1 MTNPRPIPV
10 PRAAVGQLG
19 GYALTDLQA
28 PAVPVPSKN
37 KAIELGNNLNKFFG
51 VATQY
56 VSLAEEQFSLQQK
69 ELARR
74 SPEEIQEGLKKTESE
89 IDKQT
94 RRGFI
99 PWFTSPLN
107 KERNLRA
114 EGKLASRSLISEIQ
128 QRLIN
133 PKPDDPKDLTARA
146 NLVRQEYIESK
157 PLLQSSTLAQEGL
170 NEVTTAQ
177 IEGLISGAEAREA
190 AIAKSETLFAT
201 GASIYDKIET
211 LIEKPEIQTQLR
223 AGDFSFAIDT
233 IKDSQGN
240 IIGSVT
246 LGDFIQQQWAETGAY
261 TAKEQRAQL
270 EKVLKNMATN
280 GMEDQADG
288 LLIWAKS
295 NLKFGNANM
304 TSMEFDEL
312 EFIID
317 NAAEA
322 EEERRDKENAE
333 FVGNM
338 AGSHKVQL
346 AKLNLLKEGESLTY
360 DGQTFTDKLE
370 LDRYFKQQVIDN
382 PDLNDEDKGKLIDS
396 ITATTQGS
404 FRDPETYTKNLVL
417 NAAPTATT
425 QGFQRE
431 INSILRNSLDIPD
444 ADKNLPE
451 FTNIINNNLGRL
463 RPLIDKKLDEV
474 LALPTDKA
482 AAEVTAYVREL
493 LQDET
498 PKIQAELKTA
508 YDNLVEKRTTQ
519 RTGVPLGEKVEKPRL
534 PEPDDDPEDLIKL
547 LPQWQSFI
555 KDDPQDE
562 NSNKAKKYIDKYTPQ
577 LANETA
583 KLALDPNRFRGRYE
597 TIPSM
602 FSIDPDQAINLHLQY
617 AARMDGVFTVDVL
630 ENLDDKGLA
639 YTYAG
644 IPFKPK
650 ELIGDVNAD
659 KVVILSQ
666 EQLDNTD
673 TPEGLEVARR
683 AKEAA
688 GITLDVYEFIRLQKK
703 RRKQFIV
710 DYVPMPDMYR
720 PLDVEFE
727 LRTLIEQHSGREFD
741 PLPDFIIID

>member
-10 PRAAVGQLG
+10 PKAAVGQLG
-19 GYALTDLQA
+19 GYALADLKA
-28 PAVPVPSKN
+28 PTVPVPSKN

-56 VSLAEEQFSLQQK
+56 ASLAEEEFSLYQK
-69 ELARR
+69 QLARR
-74 SPEEIQEGLKKTESE
+74 SPEEIEASKQKTEDE
-89 IDKQT
+89 LDKLV
-94 RRGFI
+94 RRDAIG
-99 PWFTSPLN
+99 WMTSPLN
-107 KERNLRA
+107 RERKLRA
-114 EGKLASRSLISEIQ
+114 EGKLLGRDLISEIQ

-133 PKPDDPKDLTARA
+133 PKAGDPQDLTERA
-146 NLVRQEYIESK
+146 NLVRQEYIENT
-157 PLLQSSTLAQEGL
+157 PALQSSMFTQEGL

-223 AGDFSFAIDT
+223 SGDFSFAVETLPD
-233 IKDSQGN
+233 
-240 IIGSVT
+240 GSVVT

-261 TAKEQRAQL
+261 TAKEQREL
-270 EKVLKNMATN
+270 LKKVLPNMATN
-280 GMEDQADG
+280 GMGDQADG
-288 LLIWAKS
+288 LLLWAKS
-295 NLKFGNANM
+295 NLKFGNAKM

-312 EFIID
+312 EFLID

-322 EEERRDKENAE
+322 EEERRDKDNIE
-333 FVGNM
+333 FVKNTTGE
-338 AGSHKVQL
+338 HKVQL
-346 AKLNLLKEGESLTY
+346 AKLNMSEDNQITY
-360 DGQTFTDKLE
+360 DGQQFTDKLA
-370 LDRYFKQQVIDN
+370 LDEYFKRKVIDN
-382 PDLNDEDKGKLIDS
+382 PDLSPEQKGQIIDN

-404 FRDPETYTKNLVL
+404 FRDAETHTKNLVL
-417 NAAPTATT
+417 REAPIATV
-425 QGFQRE
+425 QGFQGA
-431 INSILRNSLDIPD
+431 INSILSDSLDIPT

-482 AAEVTAYVREL
+482 AAKVTAYVREL

-498 PKIQAELKTA
+498 PKIQAELRTA
-508 YDNLVEKRTTQ
+508 YDNLLDKRTTQ
-519 RTGVPLGEKVEKPRL
+519 RQGVPLGEKAEKPKL
-534 PEPDDDPEDLIKL
+534 PEPDDDPEELIKL

-555 KDDPQDE
+555 TEDATDE
-562 NSNKAKKYIDKYTPQ
+562 NSNKAKKYIEKYTPQ
-577 LANETA
+577 IANETA
-583 KLALDPNRFRGRYE
+583 KLALDPTRFISGRE

-602 FSIDPDQAINLHLQY
+602 FLIDPDQAINLHLQY
-617 AARMDGVFTVDVL
+617 SARMDGVFTVDVL
-630 ENLDDKGLA
+630 ENVDDKGLA

-650 ELIGDVNAD
+650 ELIGNVNAD
-659 KVVILSQ
+659 KFVILSE

-720 PLDVEFE
+720 PLDVNEE
-727 LRTLIEQHSGREFD
+727 LKKFIETPTPEFD
-741 PLPDFIIID
+741 PFPDILLIDY

>member
-1 MTNPRPIPV
+1 MAKERVQVQGLGDVAPGIQPTIQRAGQYGIQVQRAGRNKLMDLADALSQVNP
-10 PRAAVGQLG
+10 
-19 GYALTDLQA
+19 TLQQY
-28 PAVPVPSKN
+28 
-37 KAIELGNNLNKFFG
+37 IG
-51 VATQY
+51 VAEQE
-56 VSLAEEQFSLQQK
+56 AEMFEE
-69 ELARR
+69 ELARK
-74 SPEEIQEGLKKTESE
+74 SPEEVQAMLKQTEGEL
-89 IDKQT
+89 DKQV
-94 RRGFI
+94 RRGAMG
-99 PWFTSPLN
+99 WLTSPLN
-107 KERNLRA
+107 QKRKLRA
-114 EGKLASRSLISEIQ
+114 VGKLAGRDLISEIQ

-133 PKPDDPKDLTARA
+133 PKAGDPQDLTERA
-146 NLVRQEYIESK
+146 NLVRQEYIDNT
-157 PLLQSSTLAQEGL
+157 PALQSSMFTQEGL

-211 LIEKPEIQTQLR
+211 LIENPDIQTQLR
-223 AGDFSFAIDT
+223 AGDFSFAVETLPD
-233 IKDSQGN
+233 
-240 IIGSVT
+240 GSVVT

-280 GMEDQADG
+280 GMGDQADG
-288 LLIWAKS
+288 LLLWAKS
-295 NLKFGNANM
+295 NLKFGNAKM

-322 EEERRDKENAE
+322 EEERQDKENAE

-338 AGSHKVQL
+338 AGSYKVQL

-382 PDLNDEDKGKLIDS
+382 PNLNDEDKGKLIDS
-396 ITATTQGS
+396 ITATTQNA
-404 FRDPETYTKNLVL
+404 FKDAETYTKTLVL
-417 NAAPTATT
+417 REAPTATARGIE
-425 QGFQRE
+425 QQL
-431 INSILRNSLDIPD
+431 NSILANIDIPD
-444 ADKNLPE
+444 VYKQRPE
-451 FTNIINNNLGRL
+451 FKQIISNYLYKIK
-463 RPLIDKKLDEV
+463 PLVDNKLDE
-474 LALPTDKA
+474 LLPLPTDKA
-482 AAEVTAYVREL
+482 AFEATAYVREL
-493 LQDET
+493 FQDEL
-498 PKIQAELKTA
+498 PKIQADLKSA
-508 YDNLVEKRTTQ
+508 YDKVLESEVDPRK
-519 RTGVPLGEKVEKPRL
+519 GVPLGEEIKEPKL
-534 PEPDDDPEDLIKL
+534 PTPDEDPEELIKL

-555 KDDPQDE
+555 KDDLQDE
-562 NSNKAKKYIDKYTPQ
+562 NSNKAKKYIEKYTPQ

-583 KLALDPNRFRGRYE
+583 KLALDPNRYRGRYE

-602 FSIDPDQAINLHLQY
+602 LSISPDQAINLHLQY

-630 ENLDDKGLA
+630 ENLDDKGVA

-650 ELIGDVNAD
+650 ELIGNINAD

-720 PLDVEFE
+720 PLDVNQE
-727 LRTLIEQHSGREFD
+727 LKKFIETPTPEFD
-741 PLPDFIIID
+741 PFPDILLIDY

>member
-1 MTNPRPIPV
+1 M
-10 PRAAVGQLG
+10 
-19 GYALTDLQA
+19 
-28 PAVPVPSKN
+28 
-37 KAIELGNNLNKFFG
+37 
-51 VATQY
+51 
-56 VSLAEEQFSLQQK
+56 
-69 ELARR
+69 
-74 SPEEIQEGLKKTESE
+74 
-89 IDKQT
+89 
-94 RRGFI
+94 
-99 PWFTSPLN
+99 FT
-107 KERNLRA
+107 
-114 EGKLASRSLISEIQ
+114 
-128 QRLIN
+128 
-133 PKPDDPKDLTARA
+133 
-146 NLVRQEYIESK
+146 
-157 PLLQSSTLAQEGL
+157 QEGL

-223 AGDFSFAIDT
+223 SGDFSFAVETLPD
-233 IKDSQGN
+233 
-240 IIGSVT
+240 GSVVT

-270 EKVLKNMATN
+270 EKVLNNMATN
-280 GMEDQADG
+280 GMGDQADG
-288 LLIWAKS
+288 LLLWAKS
-295 NLKFGNANM
+295 NLKFGNAKM

-312 EFIID
+312 EFLID

-322 EEERRDKENAE
+322 EEERRDKDNIE
-333 FVGNM
+333 FVKNTTGE
-338 AGSHKVQL
+338 HKVQL
-346 AKLNLLKEGESLTY
+346 AKLNMSEDNQITY
-360 DGQTFTDKLE
+360 DGQQFTDKLA
-370 LDRYFKQQVIDN
+370 LDEYFKRKVIDN
-382 PDLNDEDKGKLIDS
+382 PDLSPEQKGQIIDN

-404 FRDPETYTKNLVL
+404 FRDAETHTKNLVL
-417 NAAPTATT
+417 REAPIATV
-425 QGFQRE
+425 QGFQGA
-431 INSILRNSLDIPD
+431 INSILSDSLDIPT

-482 AAEVTAYVREL
+482 AAKVTAYVREL

-498 PKIQAELKTA
+498 PKIQAELRTA
-508 YDNLVEKRTTQ
+508 YDNLLDKRTTQ
-519 RTGVPLGEKVEKPRL
+519 RQGVPLGEKAEKPKL
-534 PEPDDDPEDLIKL
+534 PEPDDDPEELIKL

-555 KDDPQDE
+555 TEDATDE
-562 NSNKAKKYIDKYTPQ
+562 NSNKAKKYIEKYTPQ
-577 LANETA
+577 IANETA
-583 KLALDPNRFRGRYE
+583 KLALDPTRFISGRE

-602 FSIDPDQAINLHLQY
+602 FLIDPDQAINLHLQY
-617 AARMDGVFTVDVL
+617 SARMDGVFTVDVL

-720 PLDVEFE
+720 PLDVNEE
-727 LRTLIEQHSGREFD
+727 LKKFIETPTPEFD
-741 PLPDFIIID
+741 PFPDILLIDY

>member
-10 PRAAVGQLG
+10 PKAAVGQLG
-19 GYALTDLQA
+19 GYALADLKA
-28 PAVPVPSKN
+28 PTVPVPSKN

-56 VSLAEEQFSLQQK
+56 ASLAEEEFSLYQK
-69 ELARR
+69 QLARR
-74 SPEEIQEGLKKTESE
+74 SPEEIEASKQKTEDE
-89 IDKQT
+89 LDKLV
-94 RRGFI
+94 RRDAIG
-99 PWFTSPLN
+99 WMTSPLN
-107 KERNLRA
+107 RERKLRA
-114 EGKLASRSLISEIQ
+114 EGKLLGRDLISEIQ

-133 PKPDDPKDLTARA
+133 PKAGDPQDLTERA
-146 NLVRQEYIESK
+146 NLVRQEYIENT
-157 PLLQSSTLAQEGL
+157 PALQSSMFTQEGL

-223 AGDFSFAIDT
+223 SGDFSFAVETLPD
-233 IKDSQGN
+233 
-240 IIGSVT
+240 GSVVT

-261 TAKEQRAQL
+261 TAKEQREL
-270 EKVLKNMATN
+270 LKKVLPNMATN
-280 GMEDQADG
+280 GMGDQADG
-288 LLIWAKS
+288 LLLWAKS
-295 NLKFGNANM
+295 NLKFGNAKM

-312 EFIID
+312 EFLID

-322 EEERRDKENAE
+322 EEERRDKDNIE
-333 FVGNM
+333 FVKNTTGE
-338 AGSHKVQL
+338 HKVQL
-346 AKLNLLKEGESLTY
+346 AKLNMSEDNQITY
-360 DGQTFTDKLE
+360 DGQQFTDKLA
-370 LDRYFKQQVIDN
+370 LDEYFKRKVIDN
-382 PDLNDEDKGKLIDS
+382 PDLSPEQKGQIIDN

-404 FRDPETYTKNLVL
+404 FRDAETHTKNLVL
-417 NAAPTATT
+417 REAPIATV
-425 QGFQRE
+425 QGFQGA
-431 INSILRNSLDIPD
+431 INSILSDSLDIPT

-482 AAEVTAYVREL
+482 AAKVTAYVREL

-498 PKIQAELKTA
+498 PKIQAELRTA
-508 YDNLVEKRTTQ
+508 YDNLLDKRTTQ
-519 RTGVPLGEKVEKPRL
+519 RQGVPLGEKAEKPKL
-534 PEPDDDPEDLIKL
+534 PEPDDDPEELIKL

-555 KDDPQDE
+555 TEDATDE
-562 NSNKAKKYIDKYTPQ
+562 NSNKAKKYIEKYTPQ
-577 LANETA
+577 IANETA
-583 KLALDPNRFRGRYE
+583 KLALDPTRFISGRE

-602 FSIDPDQAINLHLQY
+602 FLIDPDQAINLHLQY
-617 AARMDGVFTVDVL
+617 SARMDGVFTVDVL

-720 PLDVEFE
+720 PLDVNEE
-727 LRTLIEQHSGREFD
+727 LKKFIETPTPEFD
-741 PLPDFIIID
+741 PFPDILLIDY

>member
-10 PRAAVGQLG
+10 PKAAVGQLG
-19 GYALTDLQA
+19 GYALADLKA
-28 PAVPVPSKN
+28 PTVPVPSKN

-56 VSLAEEQFSLQQK
+56 ASLAEEEFSLYQK
-69 ELARR
+69 QLARR
-74 SPEEIQEGLKKTESE
+74 SPEEIEASKQKTEDE
-89 IDKQT
+89 LDKLV
-94 RRGFI
+94 RRDAIG
-99 PWFTSPLN
+99 WMTSPLN
-107 KERNLRA
+107 RERKLRA
-114 EGKLASRSLISEIQ
+114 EGKLLGRDLISEIQ

-133 PKPDDPKDLTARA
+133 PKAGDPQDLTERA
-146 NLVRQEYIESK
+146 NLVRQEYIENT
-157 PLLQSSTLAQEGL
+157 PALQSSMFTQEGL

-223 AGDFSFAIDT
+223 SGDFSFAVETLPD
-233 IKDSQGN
+233 
-240 IIGSVT
+240 GSVVT

-270 EKVLKNMATN
+270 EKVLNNMATN
-280 GMEDQADG
+280 GMGDQADG
-288 LLIWAKS
+288 LLLWAKS
-295 NLKFGNANM
+295 NLKFGNAKM

-312 EFIID
+312 EFLID

-322 EEERRDKENAE
+322 EEERRDKDNIE
-333 FVGNM
+333 FVKNTTGE
-338 AGSHKVQL
+338 HKVQL
-346 AKLNLLKEGESLTY
+346 AKLNMSEDNQITY
-360 DGQTFTDKLE
+360 DGQQFTDKLA
-370 LDRYFKQQVIDN
+370 LDEYFKRKVIDN
-382 PDLNDEDKGKLIDS
+382 PDLSPEQKGQIIDN

-404 FRDPETYTKNLVL
+404 FRDAETHTKNLVL
-417 NAAPTATT
+417 REAPIATV
-425 QGFQRE
+425 QGFQGA
-431 INSILRNSLDIPD
+431 INSILSDSLDIPT

-482 AAEVTAYVREL
+482 AAKVTAYVREL

-498 PKIQAELKTA
+498 PKIQAELRTA
-508 YDNLVEKRTTQ
+508 YDNLLDKRTTQ
-519 RTGVPLGEKVEKPRL
+519 RQGVPLGEKAEKPKL
-534 PEPDDDPEDLIKL
+534 PEPDDDPEELIKL

-555 KDDPQDE
+555 TEDATDE
-562 NSNKAKKYIDKYTPQ
+562 NSNKAKKYIEKYTPQ
-577 LANETA
+577 IANETA
-583 KLALDPNRFRGRYE
+583 KLALDPTRFISGRE

-602 FSIDPDQAINLHLQY
+602 FLIDPDQAINLHLQY
-617 AARMDGVFTVDVL
+617 SARMDGVFTVDVL

-720 PLDVEFE
+720 PLDVNEE
-727 LRTLIEQHSGREFD
+727 LKKFIETPTPEFD
-741 PLPDFIIID
+741 PFPDILLIDY

>member
-10 PRAAVGQLG
+10 PKAAVGQLG
-19 GYALTDLQA
+19 GYALADLKA
-28 PAVPVPSKN
+28 PTVPVPSKN

-56 VSLAEEQFSLQQK
+56 ASLAEEEFSLYQK
-69 ELARR
+69 QLARR
-74 SPEEIQEGLKKTESE
+74 SPEEIEASKQKTEDE
-89 IDKQT
+89 LDKLV
-94 RRGFI
+94 RRDAIG
-99 PWFTSPLN
+99 WMTSPLN
-107 KERNLRA
+107 RERKLRA
-114 EGKLASRSLISEIQ
+114 EGKLLGRDLISEIQ

-133 PKPDDPKDLTARA
+133 PKAGDPQDLTERA
-146 NLVRQEYIESK
+146 NLVRQEYIENT
-157 PLLQSSTLAQEGL
+157 PALQSSMFTQEGL

-223 AGDFSFAIDT
+223 SGDFSFAVETLPD
-233 IKDSQGN
+233 
-240 IIGSVT
+240 GSVVT

-270 EKVLKNMATN
+270 EKVLNNMATN
-280 GMEDQADG
+280 GMSDQADG
-288 LLIWAKS
+288 LLLWAKS
-295 NLKFGNANM
+295 NLKFGNAKM

-312 EFIID
+312 EFLID

-322 EEERRDKENAE
+322 EEERRDKDNIE
-333 FVGNM
+333 FVKNTTGE
-338 AGSHKVQL
+338 HKVQL
-346 AKLNLLKEGESLTY
+346 AKLNMSEDNQITY
-360 DGQTFTDKLE
+360 DGQQFTDKLA
-370 LDRYFKQQVIDN
+370 LDEYFKRKVIDN
-382 PDLNDEDKGKLIDS
+382 PDLSPEQKGQIIDN

-404 FRDPETYTKNLVL
+404 FRDAETHTKNLVL
-417 NAAPTATT
+417 REAPIATV
-425 QGFQRE
+425 QGFQGA
-431 INSILRNSLDIPD
+431 INSILSDSLDIPT

-482 AAEVTAYVREL
+482 AAKVTAYVREL

-498 PKIQAELKTA
+498 PKIQAELRTA
-508 YDNLVEKRTTQ
+508 YDNLLDKRTTQ
-519 RTGVPLGEKVEKPRL
+519 RQGVPLGEKAEKPKL
-534 PEPDDDPEDLIKL
+534 PEPDDDPEELIKL

-555 KDDPQDE
+555 TEDATDE
-562 NSNKAKKYIDKYTPQ
+562 NSNKAKKYIEKYTPQ
-577 LANETA
+577 IANETA
-583 KLALDPNRFRGRYE
+583 KLALDPTRFISGRE

-602 FSIDPDQAINLHLQY
+602 FLIDPDQAINLHLQY
-617 AARMDGVFTVDVL
+617 SARMDGVFTVDVL

-720 PLDVEFE
+720 PLDVNEE
-727 LRTLIEQHSGREFD
+727 LKKFIETPTPEFD
-741 PLPDFIIID
+741 PFPDILLIDY

>member
-1 MTNPRPIPV
+1 M
-10 PRAAVGQLG
+10 A
-19 GYALTDLQA
+19 TD
-28 PAVPVPSKN
+28 P
-37 KAIELGNNLNKFFG
+37 
-51 VATQY
+51 
-56 VSLAEEQFSLQQK
+56 EQFIGSAPSLQPTIQRAGQYGIQMQK
-69 ELARR
+69 AGRNKLMDLADALSQVNPMLQQYGQVAEQEAEMFEEELSRK
-74 SPEEIQEGLKKTESE
+74 SPEEIAAIKKKTEGE
-89 IDKQT
+89 LDKLV
-94 RRGFI
+94 RRDAIG
-99 PWFTSPLN
+99 WLTSPLN
-107 KERNLRA
+107 QKRKLRA
-114 EGKLASRSLISEIQ
+114 VGKLAGRDLISEIQ

-133 PKPDDPKDLTARA
+133 PKAGDPQDLTERA
-146 NLVRQEYIESK
+146 NLVRQEYIDNT
-157 PLLQSSTLAQEGL
+157 PALQSSMFTQEGL

-223 AGDFSFAIDT
+223 AGDFSFAVETLPD
-233 IKDSQGN
+233 
-240 IIGSVT
+240 GSVVT

-261 TAKEQRAQL
+261 TAKEQRTQL
-270 EKVLKNMATN
+270 EKVLKNMTTN
-280 GMEDQADG
+280 GMVDQADG
-288 LLIWAKS
+288 LLLWAKS
-295 NLKFGNANM
+295 NLKFGNAKM

-322 EEERRDKENAE
+322 AEERQDKENAE

-370 LDRYFKQQVIDN
+370 LDRYFKQKVIDN
-382 PDLNDEDKGKLIDS
+382 PNLNDEDKGNLIDS

-404 FRDPETYTKNLVL
+404 FREPETYTKTLIL
-417 NAAPTATT
+417 NQSSTATA
-425 QGFQRE
+425 QGFKRE
-431 INSILRNSLDIPD
+431 LDNILTNIDIPQ
-444 ADKNLPE
+444 ADKILPE
-451 FTNIINNNLGRL
+451 FTNIINNNYDRL
-463 RPLIDKKLDEV
+463 KPLIDRKLDEV
-474 LALPTDKA
+474 LSLPTDKA
-482 AAEVTAYVREL
+482 VSEVDSYAREL
-493 LQDET
+493 LQDEL

-508 YDNLVEKRTTQ
+508 YDNLVKTRTEQ
-519 RTGVPLGEKVEKPRL
+519 KTGVPLGEKAEKPKL
-534 PEPDDDPEDLIKL
+534 PEPDDDPEELINL
-547 LPQWQSFI
+547 LPEWQSFI
-555 KDDPQDE
+555 KDDPLDE

-583 KLALDPNRFRGRYE
+583 RLYFAPYAE
-597 TIPSM
+597 TGVYPKTDETM
-602 FSIDPDQAINLHLQY
+602 LQLHFQY

-644 IPFKPK
+644 VGFKPK
-650 ELIGDVNAD
+650 ELIGNVNAD
-659 KVVILSQ
+659 KFVILSQ

-673 TPEGLEVARR
+673 TPEGLEVAKR

-710 DYVPMPDMYR
+710 DYVPFPDMYR
-720 PLDVEFE
+720 PLDVQLE
-727 LRTLIEQHSGREFD
+727 LKTLIEQQSGRQFD
-741 PLPDFIIID
+741 PLPDLIIHD